1 MLDDVTVV
9 IPTLNEAEGIVKV
22 LEELRGIGAS
32 NVLVVDGGST
42 DGTAELARRMGAR
55 VIFQEGRGKADAVK
69 TALRRVETPYVV
81 VMDGDF
87 TYPAEHVKDIVAKLR
102 EGYDEV
108 IGARRYVEPGAMSRL
123 FAFGN
128 KVLTWWFN
136 LLFGTHLT
144 DVLSGMYGLRREA
157 VADALFATRGFSVEV
172 EIAAHVASAGEIAE
186 VPIRYRRRVGKKKL
200 KMHHGLQIALDA
212 FRLSWLYNPLFLL
225 GSLGALLLAPGVLLA
240 LGRIQVDIPRRQ
252 ALRMGHNILLPNG
265 RRHSLGLG
273 GGPLAIHKAHGEK
286 THQSHPLLL
295 RTHRRLAA
303 DTAEVKRNQPGGP
316 RRGRR
321 EARAT
326 GASSLP

>member
-240 LGRIQVDIPRRQ
+240 SWVAYKWIFLGVKHYVWGIISFSLMGAGIVSGSVAVLSLYIK
-252 ALRMGHNILLPNG
+252 RM
-265 RRHSLGLG
+265 
-273 GGPLAIHKAHGEK
+273 E
-286 THQSHPLLL
+286 
-295 RTHRRLAA
+295 RRLIRAI
-303 DTAEVKRNQPGGP
+303 RSSCGP
-316 RRGRR
+316 
-321 EARAT
+321 T
-326 GASSLP
+326 GD